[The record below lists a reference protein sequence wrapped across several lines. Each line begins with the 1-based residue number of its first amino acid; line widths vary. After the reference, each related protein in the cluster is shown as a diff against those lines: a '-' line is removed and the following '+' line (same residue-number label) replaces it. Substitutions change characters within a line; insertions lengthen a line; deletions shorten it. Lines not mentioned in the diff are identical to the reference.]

1 MAHDPQE
8 ILKEHSL
15 DIIVYAKSNC
25 VQCDS
30 TIRRLQRAGAPFFA
44 VDLEHDAEAFDYV
57 TNELGHKQAPVVI
70 ASIRGRWRDWS
81 GFNPSMLDE
90 AIESATDERY
100 GATERGT
107 DANA

>member
-8 ILKEHSL
+8 ILKEYSR

-25 VQCDS
+25 TQCDS
-30 TIRRLQRAGAPFFA
+30 TTRRLQKGGVPFIT
-44 VDLEHDAEAFDYV
+44 VDLEQNAEAFDYV
-57 TNELGHKQAPVVI
+57 MSELGHKQAPVVV
-70 ASIRGRWRDWS
+70 ASIRGRMRDWS

-100 GATERGT
+100 VVNTL
-107 DANA
+107 DD